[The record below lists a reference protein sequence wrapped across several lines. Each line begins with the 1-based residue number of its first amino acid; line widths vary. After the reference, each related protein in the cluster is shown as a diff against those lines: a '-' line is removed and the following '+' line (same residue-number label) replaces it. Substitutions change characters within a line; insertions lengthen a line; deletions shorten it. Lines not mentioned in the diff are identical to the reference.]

1 MNQARKP
8 RWCKLHWEFELALDA
23 VPTNYF
29 ACEWLVI
36 KGDAIVDKTAENH
49 RNTALALKYRTF
61 VFFEKLTNIFDI
73 FTYVTRKE
81 IQRRKFAE

>member
-8 RWCKLHWEFELALDA
+8 RRCKLHWEFELVVDA

-29 ACEWLVI
+29 SFEWLVI
-36 KGDAIVDKTAENH
+36 KGDAIVDKTAETH

-61 VFFEKLTNIFDI
+61 VFFFEKLTNIFDI
-73 FTYVTRKE
+73 FTYVNRNPTT
-81 IQRRKFAE
+81 